1 VRLTRST
8 PARLVAAVI
17 SALIVM
23 VVWATPASAIVDPG
37 LPNPDVLGVCPTQF
51 VSQSVQDA
59 SQEYLP
65 LNRWGGLVPVHTK
78 LSWNPAGGDLGSK
91 LQRDGVVTMG
101 LSAGN
106 GAWGVASGVVE
117 NATNF
122 CVGSSIVQGVDNA
135 IGTVGS
141 ALFGSGVI
149 AIIFI
154 SGIAILIFRMRKN
167 GSFDSSEWMRICMA
181 AGVLAMLV
189 FGAVQSTTNNGG
201 SLGKGSPAWWSVRI
215 NQSVEQ
221 VAKIPAASLNDFA
234 TKTVNAAE
242 PAARTSCAVY
252 RANLREKY
260 VAALKAV
267 GGESTG
273 ESLGIVQSSI
283 DRMWQDSGLR
293 AWQAASFGTGNPWGD
308 EVGCHLL
315 ERDRGTPVTEQ
326 IELSGLPNAATK
338 PDAFIWNA
346 GDNNQEDRM
355 LVAWAACEYKSND
368 WQLRDG
374 WKDLDGA
381 SDEACKDAFN
391 GDSSF
396 DGDGTILDWPADAE
410 EIRTKTVD
418 YPYITDFLLSLH
430 GNENGS
436 AMMIALAYMPA
447 AVISLGVYGI
457 FGVAIFAA
465 KVYMLFLGA
474 LAVAM
479 LIRSLFPGQRDA
491 ILPIT
496 KKYVGIAIFVFGAS
510 LILSLIAVVTS
521 ALVAAGTG
529 GSTGSTISVWSVVWS
544 SLAPVAALILVHQLF
559 KQSGAPSPFTPSA
572 ALKWGAVLGGGGA
585 LAGVGLDRAMSQVGN
600 RGRRLARGAS
610 STAADALMGRRAS
623 KRIGAL
629 GAAAAAGGGA
639 YAGTKL
645 AERDDDTMPSPKDA
659 APDDAKD
666 TAPIPNGDAEKTPR
680 NRFDDAENPVDPT
693 DDDDEADDTAPAT
706 GGRRSRIDGETSA
719 LDDPDQ
725 ERGVDAPFEDGEDG
739 GDVVERPRRIDGAD
753 SLGDDADAALIAAVA
768 SGGVA
773 AGANVPRP
781 TRDGDDV
788 LDTAQRRASD
798 RADGRQAARDQR
810 NARSRIPGTREYE
823 AAKKKEQREADAYAK
838 RGNRELDPD
847 KGFMGRRLEDAKMRL
862 QFAPRRAASAVG
874 GSARGMWDSYK
885 DAPLRNTAKIALAAA
900 AVAAVPVAAPVAFAT
915 AGTAYAANRL
925 RAGRAE
931 DRQAAKRGAPTRADQ
946 VSKANLAMFREQQ
959 EARARREAA
968 NAQAAR
974 ETAPERGSPHNHLDD
989 WRLPDV
995 APGLGQPTYPEVG
1008 PLGPELGSPAPDW
1021 DDKAPGASEPPSAPS
1036 PWTEPDVHSTPPS
1049 FDSVVGEMGTAAV
1062 AAGHYRNHDSA
1073 PSETTQPIV
1082 EQSRPVAPAV
1092 VDSQVRDNGQPA
1104 SRLDSPP
1111 VAQPKGGTPPI
1122 DAPAVM
1128 PVRQVEQPTSR
1139 FDTPQATRSEA
1150 PSPGHHPATAP
1161 NRQPESRPVAP
1172 PVNPQFGQ
1180 QSPPA
1185 DRLAGPST
1193 SGSQARQ
1200 APLTSPDRSSENRPV
1215 APPVVSPQVR
1225 QERQGGT
1232 RLAPERQP
1240 QQGQVPVAA
1249 TQTRQPVQP
1258 RQEDRPVAP
1267 PVQQPT
1273 GRMDAPVQ
1281 QPPVQPQ
1288 PENRLAAPPVQQPTD
1303 RMNAPVQQ
1311 PPVQPRQE
1319 NRPVADQPQPTDR
1332 MDAPVL
1338 APPVQQ
1344 PTGRMDA
1351 PVQQPPVQPQPENR
1365 LAAPPVQQ
1373 PTDRMNAP
1381 VQQPPVQPRQE
1392 NRPVADQP
1400 QPTDRMDAP
1409 VLAPPVQQ
1417 PTGLMDASVQQPP
1430 VQPRQEDR
1438 PVAPPVQQP
1447 TGRLD
1452 ASVQEPPVQP
1462 RQESRP
1468 VADQRQPESRPVA
1481 PPVQQ
1486 PTGRLDASVQEPP
1499 VQPRQENRPVADQRQ
1514 PESRPV
1520 APPVQ
1525 QPTGRMDASVQEPP
1539 VQPRQEDRPVAPPV
1553 QQPTGRLDASVQEP
1567 PVQPRQENRPVADQ
1581 RQPESRPVAPPV
1593 QQPTGRM
1600 DASVQESPVQPRQE
1614 DRPVAPP
1621 VQQPTGRM
1629 DAPVQEPPV
1638 QPRQENRPVADQRQP
1653 ESRPAAPPVQQPTDR
1668 MDASVQEPP
1677 VQPRQENRP
1686 VADQGQPESRP
1697 AAPPVQQPTD
1707 RMDAS
1712 VQQSSGG
1719 AEAPARRPSRFES
1732 PSPQSDQSAAAPQ
1745 EAPSEPSIH
1754 GAPRLRPDVVAPSEP
1769 GRRVSQPGG
1778 GTPPAIGETT
1788 RGEE

>member
-1 VRLTRST
+1 MRLTRST

-23 VVWATPASAIVDPG
+23 VVWATPANAIVDPG

-326 IELSGLPNAATK
+326 IELSGLPNAATN

-355 LVAWAACEYKSND
+355 LVAWAACEYKSNA

-381 SDEACKDAFN
+381 DKSACDEAFTD
-391 GDSSF
+391 DSGF

-585 LAGVGLDRAMSQVGN
+585 LAGVGLDRVMSQVGN
-600 RGRRLARGAS
+600 RGRHLARGAS
-610 STAADALMGRRAS
+610 ATAADAFMGRRAS

-645 AERDDDTMPSPKDA
+645 AERDDDTAPAKDA

-666 TAPIPNGDAEKTPR
+666 TAPMPNGDGEKMPR

-693 DDDDEADDTAPAT
+693 DDDEADDAAPAT

-725 ERGVDAPFEDGEDG
+725 ERGVDAPFEDGGDDG
-739 GDVVERPRRIDGAD
+739 EVVERPRRIDGGD
-753 SLGDDADAALIAAVA
+753 SLGDDADAAVIAAMA

-798 RADGRQAARDQR
+798 RANGRRAARAQR
-810 NARSRIPGTREYE
+810 NALSRIPGTREYE

-847 KGFMGRRLEDAKMRL
+847 KGFMGRRLQDAKMRL

-925 RAGRAE
+925 RTGRAE

-968 NAQAAR
+968 NAQAAK
-974 ETAPERGSPHNHLDD
+974 ETAPERRSPHNRLDD
-989 WRLPDV
+989 WRPPDV
-995 APGLGQPTYPEVG
+995 APGLGQPRHPEVG

-1021 DDKAPGASEPPSAPS
+1021 DDEEPGASEPPSAPS
-1036 PWTEPDVHSTPPS
+1036 PWTEPDVHSIPPS
-1049 FDSVVGEMGTAAV
+1049 FDSVVGEMGTAAA
-1062 AAGHYRNHDSA
+1062 AAGYYRNHDSA

-1092 VDSQVRDNGQPA
+1092 VDPQVHDNDQPA
-1104 SRLDSPP
+1104 ARLDSPP
-1111 VAQPKGGTPPI
+1111 VAQPQGGTPPI

-1150 PSPGHHPATAP
+1150 PSQGHHPATAP

-1185 DRLAGPST
+1185 DRSAGPST
-1193 SGSQARQ
+1193 SDSQARQ
-1200 APLTSPDRSSENRPV
+1200 APLTSPDRSSEDRSSEDRSSEDRTV

-1232 RLAPERQP
+1232 WLASERQP

-1249 TQTRQPVQP
+1249 TQTRQPVQ
-1258 RQEDRPVAP
+1258 
-1267 PVQQPT
+1267 
-1273 GRMDAPVQ
+1273 
-1281 QPPVQPQ
+1281 
-1288 PENRLAAPPVQQPTD
+1288 
-1303 RMNAPVQQ
+1303 
-1311 PPVQPRQE
+1311 
-1319 NRPVADQPQPTDR
+1319 
-1332 MDAPVL
+1332 
-1338 APPVQQ
+1338 
-1344 PTGRMDA
+1344 
-1351 PVQQPPVQPQPENR
+1351 
-1365 LAAPPVQQ
+1365 
-1373 PTDRMNAP
+1373 
-1381 VQQPPVQPRQE
+1381 
-1392 NRPVADQP
+1392 
-1400 QPTDRMDAP
+1400 
-1409 VLAPPVQQ
+1409 
-1417 PTGLMDASVQQPP
+1417 QQPP

-1438 PVAPPVQQP
+1438 PVAPPVQ
-1447 TGRLD
+1447 
-1452 ASVQEPPVQP
+1452 
-1462 RQESRP
+1462 
-1468 VADQRQPESRPVA
+1468 
-1481 PPVQQ
+1481 
-1486 PTGRLDASVQEPP
+1486 
-1499 VQPRQENRPVADQRQ
+1499 
-1514 PESRPV
+1514 
-1520 APPVQ
+1520 
-1525 QPTGRMDASVQEPP
+1525 
-1539 VQPRQEDRPVAPPV
+1539 
-1553 QQPTGRLDASVQEP
+1553 
-1567 PVQPRQENRPVADQ
+1567 
-1581 RQPESRPVAPPV
+1581 
-1593 QQPTGRM
+1593 
-1600 DASVQESPVQPRQE
+1600 
-1614 DRPVAPP
+1614 
-1621 VQQPTGRM
+1621 
-1629 DAPVQEPPV
+1629 
-1638 QPRQENRPVADQRQP
+1638 
-1653 ESRPAAPPVQQPTDR
+1653 
-1668 MDASVQEPP
+1668 
-1677 VQPRQENRP
+1677 
-1686 VADQGQPESRP
+1686 
-1697 AAPPVQQPTD
+1697 
-1707 RMDAS
+1707 
-1712 VQQSSGG
+1712 
-1719 AEAPARRPSRFES
+1719 
-1732 PSPQSDQSAAAPQ
+1732 
-1745 EAPSEPSIH
+1745 
-1754 GAPRLRPDVVAPSEP
+1754 
-1769 GRRVSQPGG
+1769 
-1778 GTPPAIGETT
+1778 
-1788 RGEE
+1788 